1 MATTFTETT
10 LSSTYK
16 DDFRDSDNYH
26 RILFNTGVGLQA
38 RELTQLQTI
47 LQKQIERFGNNIFK
61 EGAVVKPGGVNINPQ
76 YEFIKLDETDPSHVM
91 PTDVTTL
98 VGKTVTGQTSGIIA
112 TILEAVT
119 ASGGDPATLYVK
131 YTNTSSAQGSTDIV
145 TQRMTSNEIMD
156 VSDGT
161 DLKVKLS
168 TLADPSTGKGTQV
181 TLLNGIYYARGNFVL
196 TNDQSKI
203 ISKYTD
209 RPSTDIGFK
218 AVEQTITA
226 SDENALY
233 DNQGAVPNV
242 SAPGA
247 DRYRI
252 SLTIAE
258 RSEIGVNENFIHV
271 ATIKKGQI
279 FNAVSTNDSYNI
291 PTEVVARR
299 IHENSGDYVV
309 KPFTARFTKDSES
322 THLLLEV
329 SDGTVVVDGFRS
341 SRAFP
346 STLRVPKPTSTVTV
360 NNEPVNAPI
369 GSHVIVN
376 AGFGGT
382 SAAGTTQGIPNFN
395 QLEEMNLRSAV
406 THGGSTIGTARI
418 RAITKDGSNLKIHLI
433 DINMNSGQAFRNVK
447 SIGTSTDNFFD
458 LVLENSKAVIKE
470 PFVNTSL
477 FKLPR
482 VRPSSLTDLTYTA
495 QRKFST
501 LSANSSGVIA
511 LTGLTAPGEIYT
523 QTSDFVFAKADSD
536 VAVTSPT
543 ISLSGGGTGGTAD
556 FGTGGATGSIAS
568 SSNIELSS
576 FVSKTQTSPKTKTL
590 TDFNLTNTV
599 ESDGSGF
606 KFINLKRAD
615 IFEINEI
622 VNASDSNENYL
633 NRFILDDGQ
642 RPSHY
647 DTGRLILK
655 AGSSAPSGN
664 VFVKYKFFEPS
675 ASGDYFS
682 VNSYS
687 GQVDYDKIPS
697 FRLAGGGRVN
707 LRDVID
713 FRSVADSAGNF
724 NSAGATL
731 LEVPKDGTTITSD
744 VTYNLAQSA
753 KLVIDRQSKLLLVQ
767 GSNGFLPTTPEA
779 PDNTLPLYDIV
790 LNPATFNDSDVFMS
804 KYDFKRFTMKDIG
817 RLEKRVEKLEEVAT
831 LNMLELDT
839 KFLQVLDSAGN
850 DRTKSG
856 FFVDTF
862 KTHQFSEQS
871 TLNEYRAAIDVKE
884 NILRPRQTEEHL
896 RLIYDSANSSN
907 VIKKGDNVYI
917 KYDEEE
923 YIDQGTASSSI
934 KINPFA
940 VTIYDGTIT
949 LSPASDEWRDV
960 ERTPDKLIPG
970 GTLLSFI
977 PSTYF
982 NDHIHNWCGNSGK
995 TALKRVVTNESV
1007 LTLIQDRIIES
1018 TLLHFMRARKVSF
1031 KAEGLRPNTRVFTF
1045 LDGENISALTN
1056 GAGGHNSFIR
1066 YSDTDS
1072 DFGNTL
1078 RDISVHPDGSST
1090 LVTDAD
1096 GRVSGTFIVP
1106 NNSSTK
1112 IRTGTRQFKILDI
1125 SVDNEIDAGSI
1136 AATPYT
1142 ANGFLDTK
1150 QAVYNSTRIVM
1161 HQGPLTYIDD
1171 GGGDGPD
1178 RKGTTLHEL
1187 GGSVDRYNANK
1198 QHANEFA
1205 GIVTTPPSIADTEF
1219 SRNSYSASMD
1229 MSKFGDFVGINNFSN
1244 PLSADRAMQ
1253 DFISNVRH
1261 ANEYTG
1267 LGGPPPSHFGSGRTT
1282 FSQDT
1287 QDANETMGDG
1297 TGLGSTIGSSDGG
1310 YHT

>member
-1 MATTFTETT
+1 MATTFTETS
-10 LSSTYK
+10 LSTTYK
-16 DDFRDSDNYH
+16 DDFRDSDNFH

-47 LQKQIERFGNNIFK
+47 LQKQIERFGNNVFK
-61 EGAVVKPGGVNINPQ
+61 EGAVVQPGGANVNPQ
-76 YEFIKLDETDPSHVM
+76 YEFIKLDTADPSHVL
-91 PTDVTTL
+91 PTDITTL
-98 VGKTVTGQTSGIIA
+98 VGKTVTGQASSIVA
-112 TILEAVT
+112 TILEVVA
-119 ASGGDPATLYVK
+119 ASGSDPATLYVK
-131 YTNTSSAQGSTDIV
+131 YTNTSSAQGNTDV
-145 TQRMTSNEIMD
+145 VSQRMASNEVMD

-161 DLKVKLS
+161 DLKVKS
-168 TLADPSTGKGTQV
+168 GTAADPSTGKGTQV
-181 TLLNGIYYARGNFVL
+181 TLLGGIYYARGNFVL
-196 TNDQSKI
+196 TQDQSKI

-218 AVEQTITA
+218 TVEEVVTA
-226 SDENALY
+226 SDNNALY
-233 DNQGAVPNV
+233 DNQGSVPNV

-252 SLTIAE
+252 TLTIAE

-271 ATIKKGQI
+271 ATIKKGVI
-279 FNAVSTNDSYNI
+279 FSAVDTNNSFNV
-291 PTEVVARR
+291 PAQVVAKR

-309 KPFTARFTKDSES
+309 KPFTARFTRDSES

-329 SDGTVVVDGFRS
+329 SEGTVVVDGFRS

-346 STLRVPKPTSTVTV
+346 STLRVKKPTSTTSV
-360 NNEPVNAPI
+360 NNEPVNAPL
-369 GSHVIVN
+369 GSHVIVDISHS
-376 AGFGGT
+376 GLGK
-382 SAAGTTQGIPNFN
+382 TQGIPDFN
-395 QLEEMNLRSAV
+395 QLEQMNLRSAI

-418 RAITKDGSNLKIHLI
+418 RAITKSGTNLKMHLI
-433 DINMNSGQAFRNVK
+433 DISMNSGNAFRNVK
-447 SIGTSTDNFFD
+447 SIGTSTNNYFD
-458 LVLENSKAVIKE
+458 LVLESSKAVIKE
-470 PFVNTSL
+470 PFVNTSM

-482 VRPSSLTDLTYTA
+482 VRPSSLTDLTYTS
-495 QRKFST
+495 QRRFAS
-501 LSANSSGVIA
+501 LSANGSGIVT

-536 VAVTSPT
+536 VSAASPT
-543 ISLSGGGTGGTAD
+543 ITLSGGGTGGTAN
-556 FGTGGATGSIAS
+556 FGTAADVATIAS
-568 SSNIELSS
+568 SSNVELSS
-576 FVSKTQTSPKTKTL
+576 FVSKTQTSAKTKTL
-590 TDFNLTNTV
+590 TTFNLTNTV
-599 ESDGSGF
+599 DSDGSGF

-615 IFEINEI
+615 IFEVDQI
-622 VNASDSNENYL
+622 VNASDSSENYA
-633 NRFILDDGQ
+633 NRFILDNGQ

-647 DTGRLILK
+647 DAGRLILR
-655 AGSSAPSGN
+655 AGSSSPSGN

-682 VNSYS
+682 VNSYA
-687 GQVDYDKIPS
+687 GQVDYDKIPD
-697 FRLAGGGRVN
+697 FRLAGGGLIN

-724 NSAGATL
+724 NSAGSTL
-731 LEVPKDGTTITSD
+731 LEVPKDGTTITAD
-744 VTYNLAQSA
+744 VTYNLAQSS

-767 GSNGFLPTTPEA
+767 GSNGFRPTTPEA

-790 LNPATFNDSDVFMS
+790 MNPATFNDSDVFMS

-817 RLEKRVEKLEEVAT
+817 KLEKRVERLEEATT

-839 KFLQVLDSAGN
+839 KYLQVLDSSGN

-862 KTHQFSEQS
+862 KTHQFCELS
-871 TLNEYRAAIDVKE
+871 TLNEYRAAVDVKE
-884 NILRPRQTEEHL
+884 NILRPRQQEEHL

-923 YIDQGTASSSI
+923 YIDQSTASSAI

-995 TALKRVVTNESV
+995 TAIKRVVTNESV
-1007 LTLIQDRIIES
+1007 LNLVADRIIES

-1045 LDGENISALTN
+1045 LDGENISSLTN
-1056 GAGGHNSFIR
+1056 GAGGHNEFIL

-1078 RDISVHPDGSST
+1078 RDITVHPNGSST

-1096 GRVSGTFIVP
+1096 GRISGSFIVP
-1106 NNSSTK
+1106 NNGSTK

-1125 SVDNEIDAGSI
+1125 SVDNEIDAGAI

-1150 QAVYNSTRIVM
+1150 QAIYNSTRIVM
-1161 HQGPLTYIDD
+1161 HQGPLTYVDD
-1171 GGGDGPD
+1171 GGGSDPSG
-1178 RKGTTLHEL
+1178 KGTTLHEL

-1205 GIVTTPPSIADTEF
+1205 GIVTTPPSIDDTEF
-1219 SRNSYSASMD
+1219 SRNSYNANLD
-1229 MSKFGDFVGINNFSN
+1229 MSQYGDFIGVNDFASA
-1244 PLSADRAMQ
+1244 LSADRAMQ
-1253 DFISNVRH
+1253 DFISSVKNSP
-1261 ANEYTG
+1261 ANEYAG
-1267 LGGPPPSHFGSGRTT
+1267 LGGPSPKSFGSGRTT

-1287 QDANETMGDG
+1287 QDATETSGDN
-1297 TGLGSTIGSSDGG
+1297 TGLGSAIGSNDGG